1 MLYNYAGTV
10 ISDLDSIKYFIDGIL
25 NEITKHI
32 SDEEIMFDL
41 RLILN
46 ELVINGAL
54 HGNKSEKTKLVR
66 LEICLE
72 KDKLKI
78 KVEDEG
84 NGIIENSDEK
94 DIDELKCC
102 GRGLLIV
109 DRLSDEFLINKNK
122 FMVVKR
128 IV

>member
-1 MLYNYAGTV
+1 MLYNYAGAV
-10 ISDLDSIKYFIDGIL
+10 ISDLESIRYFIDGIL
-25 NEITKHI
+25 EEITNYI
-32 SDEEIMFDL
+32 SDEDLMFEL

-54 HGNKSEKTKLVR
+54 HGNNSEKTKLVR

-72 KDKLKI
+72 GDKLKI
-78 KVEDEG
+78 EVEDEG
-84 NGIIENSDEK
+84 NGIEEELEEYNFK
-94 DIDELKCC
+94 ELKCC

-109 DRLSDEFLINKNK
+109 EKLSDEFLIDKNR
-122 FMVVKR
+122 FMVIKR